1 MNFEKYIIIS
11 GLSENEL
18 ILAIQDLANLYVDTG
33 FTKEV
38 KIFKHQLTSNQYL
51 INFSPATDFLRFKFF
66 VNYLTHPLIKDT
78 KHTVYGYW
86 TLTASDEIIPQ
97 LYNTRIQLY
106 VSPRDEDGDN
116 VYAIP
121 KNGAQTIKLGFAVGH
136 EFEPLGV
143 LEFDFFEKKYTPS
156 DFISLKSIYGNKQK
170 TRSKKTGCL
179 SIFASITLIGFLLM
193 LIK

>member
-18 ILAIQDLANLYVDTG
+18 ISAVQDLANLYVDTG

-38 KIFKHQLTSNQYL
+38 KIFKHQLFSDQYL
-51 INFSPATDFLRFKFF
+51 INFSPTTDFLRFKFF
-66 VNYLTHPLIKDT
+66 VNYLFYPFIKDT

-97 LYNTRIQLY
+97 LFDKRIQLY
-106 VSPRDEDGDN
+106 VSPSDENGDN
-116 VYAIP
+116 VYEIP

-136 EFEPLGV
+136 EFEPLGE
-143 LEFDFFEKKYTPS
+143 LEFDFFEKEYATS
-156 DFISLKSIYGNKQK
+156 DFTSMKSIYGIKQK
-170 TRSKKTGCL
+170 THSKKIGCL

-193 LIK
+193 FIN